1 MRNRIFGAIGII
13 WGGGIIVSAFM
24 RGGPQGQGAYAAG
37 QLGGFLFGGLLLAA
51 GLYAL
56 FKSSRPNAE

>member
-13 WGGGIIVSAFM
+13 WGGGILVSAFM

-37 QLGGFLFGGLLLAA
+37 QIGGFIFGGLLLAA
-51 GLYAL
+51 GLYTF
-56 FKSSRPNAE
+56 FKPSHPSGK

>member
-13 WGGGIIVSAFM
+13 WGGGIIVSAVM

-51 GLYAL
+51 GLYTF